1 MTPSSLPI
9 AQRSRH
15 TGYLAIASHLGTT
28 LGGSPSLPRGTAV
41 FAFILTEIS
50 LMPCPYRKWR
60 SPDRITFA
68 IAER

>member
-15 TGYLAIASHLGTT
+15 TGYLAIAQPAPGH
-28 LGGSPSLPRGTAV
+28 GGIHII
-41 FAFILTEIS
+41 ILTEIS

-60 SPDRITFA
+60 SPFPWTLTIPSA
-68 IAER
+68 LVMILASLL